1 MNYADR
7 LRGVGYCFDEYQYK
21 AAETAIYKDKDK
33 LLYTALGLAGEAGEV
48 ANKVKKIIRD
58 REFEGNAVDSLD
70 PEERYYLVEE
80 LGDVL
85 WYVSALANDLG
96 FDLSHV
102 AEINIEK
109 LQDRANRNTI
119 GGSGDDR

>member
-1 MNYADR
+1 MN
-7 LRGVGYCFDEYQYK
+7 FDDYQYK

-33 LLYTALGLAGEAGEV
+33 LLYTALGLAGEAGEI

-58 REFEGNAVDSLD
+58 REFEGNAVDSLNH
-70 PEERYYLVEE
+70 EERYALIKE

-85 WYVSALANDLG
+85 WYVSAIAHDLG
-96 FDLSHV
+96 FALSHV
-102 AEINIEK
+102 ADINIGK
-109 LQDRANRNTI
+109 LQDRLNRNKI